1 MIIMMIIVI
10 IIIIIIIII
19 VIIIIKIIVVK
30 IIILLK
36 LVNWVAVQIFYWFLY
51 DGYTAQK
58 MKFSIKSFFSKYEQ
72 IN

>member
-1 MIIMMIIVI
+1 MIIMMIIV
-10 IIIIIIIII
+10 IIIIIIII

-36 LVNWVAVQIFYWFLY
+36 LVNWVAVQIFYWLLY